1 MSLFFINL
9 DYESDI
15 RFDMAKFVDFKEG
28 AFEPLTSNF
37 LSEISNLKP
46 IDRFVVTTEEAR
58 PDLISYKIYGTTQY
72 WWVLM
77 EMNGILDV
85 DEITVGKLI
94 EYPDISDLED
104 IYFSLKAK
112 EITSSL

>member
-15 RFDMAKFVDFKEG
+15 RFDMAKFVEHTDGSFD
-28 AFEPLTSNF
+28 PLTSNF
-37 LSEISNLKP
+37 LDEVSKLQP
-46 IDRFVVTTEEAR
+46 IDRFVVSSEEGR
-58 PDLISYKIYGTTQY
+58 PDLISHKIYGTTQY
-72 WWVLM
+72 WWVIM

-85 DEITVGKLI
+85 NDITNGKVL

-104 IYFSLKAK
+104 IYFSLKSK
-112 EITSSL
+112 EVSK